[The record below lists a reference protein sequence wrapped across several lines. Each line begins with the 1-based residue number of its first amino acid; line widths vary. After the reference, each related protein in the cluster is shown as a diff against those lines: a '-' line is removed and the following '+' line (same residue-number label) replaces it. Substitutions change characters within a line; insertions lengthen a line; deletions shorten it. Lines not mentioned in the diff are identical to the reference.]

1 MRTDKWERQKTHL
14 WRLSGMMAV
23 ALCLGTVGL
32 SRAQEDEV
40 IARGRTEYQQSCA
53 VCHGEQGK
61 GNGSMAELLRTTRP
75 TDLTQIRKTH
85 AGQFPF
91 WRVYRVIDGR
101 EEIKGHGTRDMPIWG
116 QTFRLMEGGDEDA
129 VRGRIWQ
136 LLYYLQTL
144 QEE

>member
-1 MRTDKWERQKTHL
+1 
-14 WRLSGMMAV
+14 
-23 ALCLGTVGL
+23 
-32 SRAQEDEV
+32 
-40 IARGRTEYQQSCA
+40 
-53 VCHGEQGK
+53 
-61 GNGSMAELLRTTRP
+61 MAELLRTTRP
-75 TDLTQIRKTH
+75 TDLTQLRKKEG
-85 AGQFPF
+85 GQFPF